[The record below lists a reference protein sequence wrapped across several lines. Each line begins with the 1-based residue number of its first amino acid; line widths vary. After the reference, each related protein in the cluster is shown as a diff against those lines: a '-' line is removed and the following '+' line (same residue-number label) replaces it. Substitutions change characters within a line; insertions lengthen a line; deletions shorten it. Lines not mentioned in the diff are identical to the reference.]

1 MKQQNPLSGSVTV
14 FNYIFNIF
22 NKRKKSNLNSASP
35 YMIRNRCCSKCKKST
50 AQMFKI
56 AKKVL
61 VQKFL
66 RRKQELCCF
75 NCYCLSI
82 TLLLGCSL
90 LEVFTVA
97 KALKIQLEIIKC
109 LPSFTFSDLSLCQVC
124 SGPRALC
131 LPGLLQLV
139 SSGKSS
145 WFIMQPI
152 TRVKRCGLSAAFKC
166 DTNRF
171 KPYVKNL

>member
-1 MKQQNPLSGSVTV
+1 MNHIQPTLILSGMKQQNPLSGSVTV

-35 YMIRNRCCSKCKKST
+35 FLYIAAVVNARNLQHKCLK
-50 AQMFKI
+50 
-56 AKKVL
+56 L
-61 VQKFL
+61 QKRFWYRNFY
-66 RRKQELCCF
+66 RRQQELCCF

-82 TLLLGCSL
+82 TLLLWCSL

-131 LPGLLQLV
+131 LPGLL
-139 SSGKSS
+139 
-145 WFIMQPI
+145 
-152 TRVKRCGLSAAFKC
+152 
-166 DTNRF
+166 
-171 KPYVKNL
+171 